1 MSGCESTSRRFRVM
15 PGRGALRW
23 GTVALV
29 VAAGLS
35 PVSPAAY
42 AAPAEPIVDS
52 NGVTVP
58 DCTLPYV
65 SGASASCYGA
75 DLTGYDLST
84 PPFVDVRWESAV
96 LERANLDGR
105 TFPDGTDFSGA
116 DLAGASFR
124 SVSAVGAYFNNAG
137 MQHLDAT
144 GAVLTGAR
152 LWQTNAQDATFV
164 DADLTNAQFNMA
176 DLTDADFTGA
186 DLTGARIYADVT
198 GAIFTDA
205 IGVDLAGS
213 TGTPLAGPPGYTPP
227 PPPPAPDS
235 GPISLAATAQ
245 KGYAAWSLKT
255 TWTNKSSTSSFDCSF
270 EARPTDADGT
280 YNNLAPYPGPT
291 VTVLPNSTVESVQNA
306 GVGPL
311 GIEWQCEGGDGTT
324 DSRLLSTTAYLGLV
338 TPTRVTIPAPDPDL
352 STPPP
357 VVPAPG
363 FGSLVLPLFG
373 SS

>member
-1 MSGCESTSRRFRVM
+1 MSTSVTCFGSVS
-15 PGRGALRW
+15 GRGALRV
-23 GTVALV
+23 GIVSLV
-29 VAAGLS
+29 VAAGLW
-35 PVSPAAY
+35 PALPAAY

-52 NGVTVP
+52 SGVTVP
-58 DCTLPYV
+58 GCTLPYV
-65 SGASASCYGA
+65 QGVNASCFGA
-75 DLTGYDLST
+75 DLSGYDLSS
-84 PPFVDVRWESAV
+84 PPFDDVRWGSGV
-96 LERANLDGR
+96 FERANMEGR
-105 TFPDGTDFSGA
+105 TFPAGTDFSGA
-116 DLAGASFR
+116 DLAAANLR

-144 GAVLTGAR
+144 GAVLIGAR

-164 DADLTNAQFNMA
+164 DANLTNAQFNMA

-235 GPISLAATAQ
+235 GPISLAATAE
-245 KGYAAWSLKT
+245 KGYAAWSLRT
-255 TWTNKSSTSSFDCSF
+255 TWTNKSSTSSFECSF
-270 EARPTDADGT
+270 EARPTDGDGNYT
-280 YNNLAPYPGPT
+280 DLAPYPGPT
-291 VTVLPNSTVESVQNA
+291 VTVSPNSSVELVQNA

-324 DSRLLSTTAYLGLV
+324 DSRLLATTYYLGLV
-338 TPTRVTIPAPDPDL
+338 PPTQVTIPEPGPDL
-352 STPPP
+352 SEPPP
-357 VVPAPG
+357 VGPKPG
-363 FGSLVLPLFG
+363 SGSLGLSLFG

>member
-1 MSGCESTSRRFRVM
+1 MSTSVM
-15 PGRGALRW
+15 CFGSVSGRGALRV
-23 GTVALV
+23 GVVALV
-29 VAAGLS
+29 VAALLW
-35 PVSPAAY
+35 PALPAAY
-42 AAPAEPIVDS
+42 AAPADPIVDS
-52 NGVTVP
+52 SGVTVP
-58 DCTLPYV
+58 GCTLPYV
-65 SGASASCYGA
+65 QGVNASCFGA
-75 DLTGYDLST
+75 DLSGYDLST
-84 PPFVDVRWESAV
+84 PPFVDVLWVSGEF
-96 LERANLDGR
+96 ERVNMEGR
-105 TFPDGTDFSGA
+105 AFPVGTDFSGA
-116 DLAGASFR
+116 DLAAANLR
-124 SVSAVGAYFNNAG
+124 SVSAVGAYFTNAG
-137 MQHLDAT
+137 MQMLDAT

-152 LWQTNAQDATFV
+152 LWQTNARDATFA

-176 DLTDADFTGA
+176 DLTGADFTGA

-235 GPISLAATAQ
+235 GPISLAATAE

-255 TWTNKSSTSSFDCSF
+255 TWTNRSSTSSFDCSF

-291 VTVLPNSTVESVQNA
+291 VTVSPNSTVELVQNA

-338 TPTRVTIPAPDPDL
+338 PPTRVTIPAPDPDL

-363 FGSLVLPLFG
+363 SGSSVLALFG

>member
-1 MSGCESTSRRFRVM
+1 
-15 PGRGALRW
+15 
-23 GTVALV
+23 VALLI
-29 VAAGLS
+29 ATGLS
-35 PVSPAAY
+35 SALPAAY

-65 SGASASCYGA
+65 SGVSASCYGA

-137 MQHLDAT
+137 MQLVDAT
-144 GAVLTGAR
+144 GATLTGAR
-152 LWQTNAQDATFV
+152 LWQTSARDATFV
-164 DADLTNAQFNMA
+164 DANLTNAQFNMA
-176 DLTDADFTGA
+176 DLTGADFTGA

-205 IGVDLAGS
+205 IGVDLTGS

-235 GPISLAATAQ
+235 GPISLAATPQ
-245 KGYAAWSLKT
+245 KGYAAWVLKT
-255 TWTNKSSTSSFDCSF
+255 TWTNTSSTSSFDCTF
-270 EARPTDADGT
+270 EARPTDAEGN

-291 VTVLPNSTVESVQNA
+291 VTVSPNSAVDLVQNA

-311 GIEWQCEGGDGTT
+311 GLEWQCAGGDGTT
-324 DSRLLSTTAYLGLV
+324 DNRLLSTTGYLGLV
-338 TPTRVTIPAPDPDL
+338 RPTRVTIPEPDPDL
-352 STPPP
+352 SVPPP
-357 VVPAPG
+357 VVPKPG
-363 FGSLVLPLFG
+363 FGSVDLTLFG